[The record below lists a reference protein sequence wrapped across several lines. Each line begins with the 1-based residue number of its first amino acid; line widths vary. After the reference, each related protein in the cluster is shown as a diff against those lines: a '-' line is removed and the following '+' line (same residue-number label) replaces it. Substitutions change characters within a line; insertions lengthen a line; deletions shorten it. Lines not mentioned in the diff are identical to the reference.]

1 MHLVYS
7 FHTLA
12 TFWLWFIKRELAYRC
27 AYTWFYNLN
36 IFWRMPFLAFGRMY
50 TFSEGSA
57 HSFIQVRYVRTYL
70 AKVFS
75 LPFCALGQLLTKAK
89 PTSSEC
95 KNFLADLR
103 EEVFSSD
110 TFTHT
115 HSYFLHTSTH
125 THPHLEPTVCHLI
138 SRFLSHFLRLF
149 SHLNIGPWFQGASL
163 YLSSFIYNSLL
174 LTPTRYC
181 AN

>member
-57 HSFIQVRYVRTYL
+57 HSFIQVLYVRTYL

-95 KNFLADLR
+95 KNFSGFKGGGFFEWHIYTHTLIL
-103 EEVFSSD
+103 
-110 TFTHT
+110 FTHI
-115 HSYFLHTSTH
+115 H
-125 THPHLEPTVCHLI
+125 THPSTSGTHSVSPNLQVPFPFFETVFTFEYWSLI
-138 SRFLSHFLRLF
+138 PGCFPVF
-149 SHLNIGPWFQGASL
+149 IQL
-163 YLSSFIYNSLL
+163 YL
-174 LTPTRYC
+174 
-181 AN
+181 